1 MKLIHT
7 GDLHIGIT
15 VNGYNMTADQSYIL
29 DRIINIAKEEQAD
42 AVILAGDLYDRS
54 VPSAEAVK
62 LLDFFVSKIIKAG
75 IKVIA
80 VSGNHDSPERLS
92 FGNSIMRE
100 QGFFIEGTFNEN
112 VNVAVLEDEFGKVN
126 FYLLPFFRNYDYDSM
141 EEAVRKVIENCDID
155 SSQRNVMVN
164 HNFVTTGGRFNE
176 LIVGQVDN
184 VDAEVFEVF
193 DYTALGH
200 IHSSM
205 KIGNGNVY
213 YSGSPLKYSFSNVEK
228 NKCVHV
234 VELLEKGNVKVT
246 SKDLIPLRDMRKIK
260 GLLKDLIKEDVVNQG
275 NSEDYICAT
284 LLNKE
289 ELVDPIGVLRMV
301 YPNVMQVILD
311 KNKNI
316 FSGNLL
322 SSMDIKSKSEIQLFE
337 EFYQYVTGDDIDI
350 ERKQVME
357 SVIEKAKRGESL

>member
-62 LLDFFVSKIIKAG
+62 LLDFFVSELIKVG

-92 FGNSIMRE
+92 FGNSIMKE
-100 QGFFIEGTFNEN
+100 QGFFIEGTFGGE
-112 VNVAVLEDEFGKVN
+112 VKKAILEDEFGKVN
-126 FYLLPFFRNYDYDSM
+126 FYLLPFFRNYDADSM
-141 EEAVRKVIENCDID
+141 EEAVRSVIENCEID
-155 SSQRNVMVN
+155 LIQRNIMVN

-184 VDAEVFEVF
+184 VDSEVFDAF

-228 NKCVHV
+228 NKCVNV
-234 VELLEKGNVKVT
+234 VEILEKGNVKVT
-246 SKDLIPLRDMRKIK
+246 PKDLIPLRDMRKIT
-260 GLLKDLIKEDVVNQG
+260 GLLKDLVKEEVVSQG
-275 NSEDYICAT
+275 NPQDYICAT

-301 YPNVMQVILD
+301 YPNVMQVIID

-316 FSGNLL
+316 YAGNVLSGL
-322 SSMDIKSKSEIQLFE
+322 DIKTKSEIQLFE
-337 EFYQYVTGDDIDI
+337 EFYLYVTGEEVDS

>member
-15 VNGYNMTADQSYIL
+15 VNGYNMTEDQSYIL
-29 DRIINIAKEEQAD
+29 GRIINIAKEEQAD

-62 LLDFFVSKIIKAG
+62 LLDFFISELINSG

-92 FGNSIMRE
+92 FGNSIMKE
-100 QGFFIEGTFNEN
+100 QGFFIEGMFEGQIKK
-112 VNVAVLEDEFGKVN
+112 AVLKDEFGEVN
-126 FYLLPFFRNYDYDSM
+126 FYLLPFFRSINVDSM
-141 EEAVRKVIENCDID
+141 EEAVREVVENCQID
-155 SSQRNVMVN
+155 SSERNVMVT
-164 HNFVTTGGRFNE
+164 HNFVTSGGRFKE
-176 LIVGQVDN
+176 IIVGDVDN
-184 VDAEVFEVF
+184 VDSEVFDDF

-234 VELLEKGNVKVT
+234 VELLEKGNINITQKELV
-246 SKDLIPLRDMRKIK
+246 PLRDMRKIT
-260 GLLKDLIKEDVVNQG
+260 GILKDLIKEEVVSQG
-275 NSEDYICAT
+275 NPEDYICAT
-284 LLNKE
+284 LLNPE

-301 YPNVMQVILD
+301 YPNTMQVIID
-311 KNKNI
+311 KNQNI
-316 FSGNLL
+316 LNGNSLAEL
-322 SSMDIKSKSEIQLFE
+322 DIRNKSEIQLFE
-337 EFYQYVTGDDIDI
+337 EFYNYVTGEELDDD
-350 ERKQVME
+350 KKNVME
-357 SVIEKAKRGESL
+357 SVINKAKRGENI